1 MVFFLEGRF
10 NLKIDERQI
19 QVFFELLE
27 VGVK

>member
-19 QVFFELLE
+19 QVFFELLK